1 MKTLIKNILFNPNQ
15 NVIPS
20 DHLSL
25 KSEENLIL
33 NNNGFRLMDID
44 ETHGKI

>member
-20 DHLSL
+20 DKLSF
-25 KSEENLIL
+25 KSEEDLIL
-33 NNNGFRLMDID
+33 NNNGFRIMDID